1 METEKNFVITRIS
14 ELMNERGWSI
24 YRLAKESRISYSS
37 LNNIFVRNTIPSV
50 FTLKK
55 ICDGLNV
62 SMSYFFYEKSSDT
75 SVSDFLSDDECNLIK
90 DYRLLTK
97 DEQLLLRTYMS
108 GLLKK
113 KP

>member
-62 SMSYFFYEKSSDT
+62 SMSYFFIEKSSET
-75 SVSDFLSDDECNLIK
+75 AVSDFLSDDECSLIK

>member
-1 METEKNFVITRIS
+1 
-14 ELMNERGWSI
+14 
-24 YRLAKESRISYSS
+24 
-37 LNNIFVRNTIPSV
+37 
-50 FTLKK
+50 
-55 ICDGLNV
+55 
-62 SMSYFFYEKSSDT
+62 MSYFFIEKSSET
-75 SVSDFLSDDECNLIK
+75 AVSDFLSDDECSLIK